1 MFAVSAVFIPESGK
15 FSRFFW
21 LATIHKIFATIRKIF
36 AAIRKIFAAIRN
48 IFTADDEK
56 G

>member
-21 LATIHKIFATIRKIF
+21 LATIRKIF
-36 AAIRKIFAAIRN
+36 TAIRKIFTAIRK